1 MAIDAKF
8 QLVDGIELDASGRNL
23 YSTGG
28 YDCRVR
34 KIDLTTGIITTV
46 AGIGYLGYNGDE
58 IPAKQAQ
65 VGYVWDISTDKNG
78 DLYIGDYS
86 NHRIRKVTM
95 SDGKIHTV
103 AGSGIAGFSGDGG
116 PANLAA
122 LTPLFGIDLDSA
134 DNILFVDESSRIRK
148 VDQKIILY
156 QRLQEQATAGMT
168 AMAFLLLMLR
178 SEFPGALQQ
187 ILPEMFISRLR
198 KSKGMQNNHG
208 FFLLNQVHGYSYYD
222 LNRNGQK
229 DSNEVFFTTGK
240 IILKKNNDSTVTM
253 STHGNFRMGVD
264 TGNFSAYF
272 IPPNN
277 YYIPV
282 PAIHSFFFTSYGQD
296 DSVFCPTTSC
306 RPKGY
311 FRQHVFCHGCR
322 GSWLWR

>member
-1 MAIDAKF
+1 MGGLAIDSLGNIYLADGNNCRIRKNRKSTGIITTIAGTGTWPPGDGGLAIDAKF

-28 YDCRVR
+28 RDCRVR

-116 PANLAA
+116 SANLAA
-122 LTPLFGIDLDSA
+122 PLPLFGIDLDSA

-148 VDQKIILY
+148 VDQK
-156 QRLQEQATAGMT
+156 
-168 AMAFLLLMLR
+168 
-178 SEFPGALQQ
+178 
-187 ILPEMFISRLR
+187 
-198 KSKGMQNNHG
+198 K
-208 FFLLNQVHGYSYYD
+208 
-222 LNRNGQK
+222 
-229 DSNEVFFTTGK
+229 
-240 IILKKNNDSTVTM
+240 
-253 STHGNFRMGVD
+253 
-264 TGNFSAYF
+264 
-272 IPPNN
+272 
-277 YYIPV
+277 
-282 PAIHSFFFTSYGQD
+282 
-296 DSVFCPTTSC
+296 
-306 RPKGY
+306 
-311 FRQHVFCHGCR
+311 
-322 GSWLWR
+322 